1 MGRAAT
7 AAPAG
12 FWHRAAAWSIDAA
25 CIAPVAMLM
34 AWRWLQPASVHS
46 CEATEA
52 LLRLAG
58 ELAARAIVDGTPLH
72 GLAIALMHDP
82 RITDATATLQLA
94 TWRWLLPASFA
105 FGLVGAAWHVAGERS
120 RWQGSPGKR
129 LLGLRVTSRDDATR
143 SLARS
148 AWRHLAG
155 TASWA
160 TLNLGHVMAAAG
172 PRHLALHDRISA
184 TRVVD
189 DAGPEA
195 RLPGWARAWLT
206 LVVVAGVAV
215 TAWLAQRAAALME
228 AGLLAALY

>member
-25 CIAPVAMLM
+25 CIAPLAMLLG
-34 AWRWLQPASVHS
+34 WRWLHPASVHL

-129 LLGLRVTSRDDATR
+129 LLGLRVTSRDGATP

-160 TLNLGHVMAAAG
+160 
-172 PRHLALHDRISA
+172 
-184 TRVVD
+184 
-189 DAGPEA
+189 
-195 RLPGWARAWLT
+195 
-206 LVVVAGVAV
+206 
-215 TAWLAQRAAALME
+215 
-228 AGLLAALY
+228 